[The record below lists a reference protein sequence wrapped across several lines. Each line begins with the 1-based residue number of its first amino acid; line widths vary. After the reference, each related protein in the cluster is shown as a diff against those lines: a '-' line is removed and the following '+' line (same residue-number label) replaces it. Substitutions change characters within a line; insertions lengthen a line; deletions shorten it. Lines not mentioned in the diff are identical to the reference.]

1 MKYKFVRL
9 KSGWGDEDFEKKLNE
24 LTEEMSKE
32 DWSYY
37 DIKITSNG
45 DNSLVIF
52 NKSTRKILGSY
63 PYKGLDPQQY

>member
-24 LTEEMSKE
+24 LTEEMSEE

-52 NKSTRKILGSY
+52 NKSTRKILGPY

>member
-9 KSGWGDEDFEKKLNE
+9 KSGWGDEDFEKKLND
-24 LTEEMSKE
+24 LTEEMSRE

-52 NKSTRKILGSY
+52 YKIDRKTPGQY
-63 PYKGLDPQQY
+63 PLD